1 MLRWLLFLA
10 MCLVSTGGG
19 AAVTLKIA
27 TITPDGTSWMQ
38 SMRKGA
44 KEVSERTDG
53 RVKLRFYPGGVM
65 GNDKSVLRKIR
76 IGQLHGGAITSG
88 GLESIYPDLRLYSL
102 PLLFRSFEEV
112 DYVRSRM
119 DKKLIEGLKKKGY
132 VSFGLSEG
140 GFAYL
145 MCTEPI
151 ETLADLK
158 EQKVWTPEGD
168 EVTRITLEA
177 LDVSP
182 IPLPLTDVLTGL
194 QTGLVNT
201 ITSSPIAT
209 IALQWHTQV
218 KYLTELPIL
227 YFSGTMVI
235 SEKAMA
241 RLSVQDRAI
250 LEEVMQRTFI
260 DISRQNRKDNTKAL
274 AALKQQG
281 ITFIQPS
288 NDGQGQWRNQ
298 VGHAIEAMSQEGF
311 FSRNLYDE
319 LQQYLSRYRE
329 DASRK

>member
-1 MLRWLLFLA
+1 MLRWLVFLVVY
-10 MCLVSTGGG
+10 LVSTGAG

-102 PLLFRSFEEV
+102 PLLFRSFDEV

-119 DKKLIEGLKKKGY
+119 DRKLIEGLEKKGY

-145 MCTEPI
+145 MCTAPL

-177 LDVSP
+177 LGVSP

-227 YFSGTMVI
+227 YFSGTLVVSKKALSKV
-235 SEKAMA
+235 SE
-241 RLSVQDRAI
+241 QDRAI
-250 LEEVMQRTFI
+250 LEAVMERTFI
-260 DISRQNRKDNTKAL
+260 DISKQNRKDNTKAL
-274 AALKQQG
+274 AALKKQG
-281 ITFIQPS
+281 ISFIQPS
-288 NDGQGQWRNQ
+288 NDGQAQWRKQ
-298 VGHAIEAMSQEGF
+298 VSHAIETMSQEGF
-311 FSRNLYDE
+311 FSRDLYDE
-319 LQQYLSRYRE
+319 LQQHLARYRQE
-329 DASRK
+329 TSGK